1 MGSVAIFCAYVK
13 EVSELTGISIRTLR
27 YYDEI
32 GLLKPT
38 KVTAA
43 GYRLYD
49 ENSLKQLREIMFYR
63 EFEIHLSEIK
73 MIMEQCE
80 KNNRKIL
87 ETQKNIL
94 EMKRNHLNSIIELI
108 SDVMQNEEPMSFEGF
123 SYDDIQKMICHS
135 LEIMSE
141 KDKKIISEKYG
152 NMETFLEDALESFKD
167 EKACES
173 LIGIYGS
180 KEKAVEA
187 SLKATGDKGEF
198 IKNKDAIDKTYKKFA
213 CAMQNADDIMAMEAV
228 KELGES
234 YKDFFKMDNAKALLL
249 KVAKDYLNHSR
260 LEKGTDRQ
268 YGKGIT
274 KYIGEAISKYYGEW
288 EA

>member
-1 MGSVAIFCAYVK
+1 MKTVK

-63 EFEIHLSEIK
+63 EFEIPLSEIK
-73 MIMEQCE
+73 MIMEQRE

-108 SDVMQNEEPMSFEGF
+108 SDVLENEERMSFEGF
-123 SYDDIQKMICHS
+123 SYDDIQKMIYHS

-167 EKACES
+167 ERACEN
-173 LIGIYGS
+173 LIEIYGS

-187 SLKATGDKGEF
+187 TGDREEF

-213 CAMQNADDIMAMEAV
+213 CAMKNTDDIMTMEAV
-228 KELGES
+228 KELGEN
-234 YKDFFKMDNAKALLL
+234 YKNFFKMDNAKILLL

-260 LEKGTDRQ
+260 LEEGTDRQ
-268 YGKGIT
+268 YG
-274 KYIGEAISKYYGEW
+274 EW
-288 EA
+288 KV

>member
-1 MGSVAIFCAYVK
+1 MKTVK

-32 GLLKPT
+32 ELLKPT

-63 EFEIHLSEIK
+63 EFEIPLSEIK
-73 MIMEQCE
+73 MIIEQRE

-108 SDVMQNEEPMSFEGF
+108 SDVLENEERMSFEGF
-123 SYDDIQKMICHS
+123 SYDDIQKMIYHS

-141 KDKKIISEKYG
+141 TDKKMISEKYG
-152 NMETFLEDALESFKD
+152 NMETFLEDALESFND
-167 EKACES
+167 EKACEN

-187 SLKATGDKGEF
+187 SLEATGDREEV

-213 CAMQNADDIMAMEAV
+213 CAMKNTDDIMAMEAV
-228 KELGES
+228 KKLGEN
-234 YKDFFKMDNAKALLL
+234 YKNFFKMDNAKTLLL

-260 LEKGTDRQ
+260 LEEGTDRQ

-274 KYIGEAISKYYGEW
+274 KYIGEAIYKYYGEW
-288 EA
+288 KV

>member
-1 MGSVAIFCAYVK
+1 M
-13 EVSELTGISIRTLR
+13 TGISIRTLR

-43 GYRLYD
+43 GYRLYN
-49 ENSLKQLREIMFYR
+49 ENLLKQLREIMFYR
-63 EFEIHLSEIK
+63 EFEIPLSEIK
-73 MIMEQCE
+73 MIMEQRE

-87 ETQKNIL
+87 ETQKKIL

-108 SDVMQNEEPMSFEGF
+108 SDVLENEERMSFEGF
-123 SYDDIQKMICHS
+123 SYDDIQKMIYYS

-167 EKACES
+167 EKACEN
-173 LIGIYGS
+173 LIEIYGS
-180 KEKAVEA
+180 KEKVVET
-187 SLKATGDKGEF
+187 SLKATGDRGEL

-213 CAMQNADDIMAMEAV
+213 CAMKNTDDVMAMEAV
-228 KELGES
+228 KELGEN
-234 YKDFFKMDNAKALLL
+234 YKNFFKMDNAKTLLL

-260 LEKGTDRQ
+260 LEEGTDRQ

-274 KYIGEAISKYYGEW
+274 KYIGETISKYYGEW
-288 EA
+288 KV

>member
-1 MGSVAIFCAYVK
+1 MKTVK

-63 EFEIHLSEIK
+63 EFEIPLSEIK
-73 MIMEQCE
+73 MIMEQRE

-94 EMKRNHLNSIIELI
+94 EMKRNHLNGIIELI
-108 SDVMQNEEPMSFEGF
+108 SDVLENEECMSFEGF
-123 SYDDIQKMICHS
+123 SYDDIQKMIYHS

-141 KDKKIISEKYG
+141 KDKKIIFEKYG

-167 EKACES
+167 ERACEN

-180 KEKAVEA
+180 KEKEA
-187 SLKATGDKGEF
+187 SLETTGEREEF

-213 CAMQNADDIMAMEAV
+213 CAMKNTDDIMAMEAV
-228 KELGES
+228 KELGEN
-234 YKDFFKMDNAKALLL
+234 YKNFFKMDNAKTLLL

-260 LEKGTDRQ
+260 LEEGTDRQ

-274 KYIGEAISKYYGEW
+274 KYIGEAIF
-288 EA
+288 